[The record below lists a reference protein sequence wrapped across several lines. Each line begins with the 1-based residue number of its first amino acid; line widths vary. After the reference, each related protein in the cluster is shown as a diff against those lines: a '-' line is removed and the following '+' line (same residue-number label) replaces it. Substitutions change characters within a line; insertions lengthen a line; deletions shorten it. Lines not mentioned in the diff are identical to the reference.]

1 MMVKT
6 DVSVLFKTKL
16 CKKYSSN
23 GYCPYGQKCQFIHD
37 ISEAAPEVRSQIEQ
51 QIAGNKFFSVV
62 TEKNLVLE
70 PEKEF
75 APVVE
80 EVSMT
85 VSATPAFSILDSSMA
100 SISASVHV
108 HQKVGAFGNK
118 SANFALQ
125 AEKLDFSEIVLH
137 NLNVSIQ
144 EFQKKTKM
152 FQKKATGK

>member
-51 QIAGNKFFSVV
+51 QVAGNKFFIKSVG
-62 TEKNLVLE
+62 TEKNLVSFAE
-70 PEKEF
+70 PEQEF

-80 EVSMT
+80 EVSTT

-100 SISASVHV
+100 SIGTSVHV

-125 AEKLDFSEIVLH
+125 AEKLDFSEIVVH

-152 FQKKATGK
+152 F

>member
-51 QIAGNKFFSVV
+51 QVAGNKFFIKIVG
-62 TEKNLVLE
+62 TEKNLVSFAE
-70 PEKEF
+70 PEQEF

-80 EVSMT
+80 EVSTT

-100 SISASVHV
+100 SIGTSVHV

-125 AEKLDFSEIVLH
+125 AEKLDFSEIVVH

-152 FQKKATGK
+152 F